1 MLNDYCFS
9 TYARYTTL
17 SRSDGAVLMGADNL
31 VGIAFKRCWHAAGPC
46 APCSLL
52 LP

>member
-31 VGIAFKRCWHAAGPC
+31 VGDIYTIEPELQEDL
-46 APCSLL
+46 SLIHI
-52 LP
+52 